1 MERVRG
7 FLSSLLRSTARRFE
21 GWSAEADVRFCP
33 PEYCFGLLEGL
44 VVLGRDG
51 VTMPPLLP
59 LTLDGADDIVAGH
72 ADVLTVDE
80 RCVALVEDRH
90 VSDRL
95 ERPAAAN
102 VEIVGRRANLDE
114 TQLGEPVPGARP
126 VAVAGDLLAPV
137 GLVEDQAAAGG
148 VRHHLTADAVEAGI
162 ADQLALITFQYV
174 DAPAD
179 RSLVTPHLLEPLVLV
194 FEHGSEGTA
203 EVLGDLEVLHA
214 TTLDESRHLLALDRR
229 HLDDEITNRK
239 AHDRSESH

>member
-1 MERVRG
+1 
-7 FLSSLLRSTARRFE
+7 
-21 GWSAEADVRFCP
+21 
-33 PEYCFGLLEGL
+33 
-44 VVLGRDG
+44 
-51 VTMPPLLP
+51 MPPLLP

-72 ADVLTVDE
+72 ANVLAIDE
-80 RCVALVEDRH
+80 TEVALVEDRH
-90 VSDRL
+90 VADRL
-95 ERPAAAN
+95 ECLLAADVAVVGGRPD
-102 VEIVGRRANLDE
+102 LHQ
-114 TQLGEPVPGARP
+114 TQLGKGVPGTCP
-126 VAVAGDLLAPV
+126 VTVLGDPFAPV
-137 GLVEDQAAAGG
+137 GLVEDQTAAGG
-148 VRHHLTADAVEAGI
+148 VGHHLTVDTVEAGV
-162 ADQLALITFQYV
+162 ADEDALVTIDHV